1 MKHEIIFQPDD
12 VKGHIE
18 EGKTI
23 LEAALELGV
32 DLRSSCGGKGACGKC
47 RVNVKAGGEH
57 LSPPMETEIKILKDD
72 LQSHYRLACCAVITA
87 PLTIKI
93 PEESRPA
100 ETVILVD
107 GETVP
112 FTLDPAINKYH
123 MDMTVLSQENSLS
136 ADQGLS
142 NGLAQ
147 TYGLRGVSIDD
158 AVLQRLPEIL
168 RRSDGDITVTVWDD
182 KAVIDIEPGYSDDGY
197 GIAVDIGTTTVVGY
211 LINLRTGE
219 EMAVD
224 AMANPQIA
232 YGADVMTRISYS
244 LQSEK
249 NRQEIQNRIVDCI
262 NTIIS
267 NTCKLAEITAQ
278 NVAEM
283 TIVGNTA
290 MHHLLLGLDVKS
302 LAGVPFAPVI
312 HRACDE
318 KAGQLGLSINPS
330 ANIHLLPLE
339 GGFVGS
345 DNVGVLIN
353 TMPHQDPRL
362 TVVIDIGTNGEIVL
376 GNRES
381 GLMSCSTAAG
391 PAFEGAHIKFGM
403 RAALGAIEHIRIEPG
418 SCDVDYHTIGGIQPR
433 GICGSG
439 IIDMVAQMLNCGVV
453 LKNGRMNT
461 DISSPRARN
470 GEDGPEFVL
479 EWADNTAVGKD
490 IVITQKDIREVQL
503 AKAALYSGTRILMK
517 HLGVKFIERVILA
530 GAFGS
535 YMDRKSAMAI
545 GLFPQCNLE
554 NVVAV
559 GNAAGQ
565 GARMALLSRA
575 KRAEAAEIAR
585 AVKYVE
591 LSKDPDFENIFI
603 ESTQFF

>member
-1 MKHEIIFQPDD
+1 MKHEIILQPDG
-12 VKGHIE
+12 VKGQIE
-18 EGKTI
+18 QGKTI
-23 LEAALELGV
+23 LEAARELGV
-32 DLRSSCGGKGACGKC
+32 DLRSACGGKGACGKC
-47 RVNVKAGGEH
+47 RVKVEKGGEH
-57 LSPPMETEIKILKDD
+57 LSSPMEREIKILKND

-87 PLTIKI
+87 PLTIRI

-100 ETVILVD
+100 ETVILVE

-112 FTLDPAINKYH
+112 FTMDPAIDKYH
-123 MDMTVLSQENSLS
+123 INMTVPSPENSLS
-136 ADQGLS
+136 AGQSLS

-147 TYGLRGVSIDD
+147 TYGLSGVSIDD
-158 AVLQRLPEIL
+158 AVLQRLPGIL

-182 KAVIDIEPGYSDDGY
+182 KAVIDVEPGYADDGY

-244 LQSEK
+244 LQNEK
-249 NRQEIQNRIVDCI
+249 NRQEIQNNIVDCI

-267 NTCKLAEITAQ
+267 NTCKSAEITTQ

-290 MHHLLLGLDVKS
+290 MHHLFLGLDVKS

-312 HRACDE
+312 HHACDE

-330 ANIHLLPLE
+330 ANVHLLPLE
-339 GGFVGS
+339 GGFVGA
-345 DNVGVLIN
+345 DNVGVLIT

-362 TVVIDIGTNGEIVL
+362 TVVIDIGTNGEIVV
-376 GNRES
+376 GNREL

-403 RAALGAIEHIRIEPG
+403 RAAPGAIEYIRIEPET
-418 SCDVDYHTIGGIQPR
+418 CDVDYHTIGGIQPR

-439 IIDMVAQMLNCGVV
+439 IIDVVAQMLNCGVL
-453 LKNGRMNT
+453 LKNGRINT
-461 DISSPRARN
+461 DIPTSRVRN
-470 GEDGPEFVL
+470 SEDGPEFVL
-479 EWADNTAVGKD
+479 EWADKTAIGKD
-490 IVITQKDIREVQL
+490 IVISQKDIREVQL
-503 AKAALYSGTRILMK
+503 AKSALYTGANILMK
-517 HLGVKFIERVILA
+517 RLGVEDVERVVLA

-535 YMDRKSAMAI
+535 YVDRESAMAI
-545 GLFPQCNLE
+545 GMFPECDLE
-554 NVVAV
+554 NVVTV
-559 GNAAGQ
+559 GNAAGR
-565 GARMALLSRA
+565 GACMALLSRG

-585 AVKYVE
+585 AVTYVE
-591 LSKDPDFENIFI
+591 LSKDPDFESIFV
-603 ESTQFF
+603 ESTQFL